1 MAMALLVQCVLI
13 QDHQVSNLGS
23 RFGPGILD
31 LCKSKLGQTPGP
43 IWALKSRRM
52 ITKYHE
58 EAQAQFGPAYHKDI
72 REVLLKGS
80 YRGVV
85 LGQLTAEA
93 SRTRAGTQVTSEW
106 LKENRKS
113 VVERVDKR
121 AEGVLT
127 FLIEGLEEK
136 VYSEEDIIMIN
147 HSRKL
152 LNLQSILVKVST
164 NGSVRVS
171 DQGWRGFKAAAQYF
185 EPEILRRIPEDELR
199 LQYREFNRRLEEF
212 SKKKGSKTMSSI
224 QILGKF
230 LDPKEK
236 LFMNIEGPLSVLARA
251 SVTKG
256 VEAIVESWVS
266 VMENHSNSARGLT
279 DQERLDREMWVA
291 INGPEVAHC
300 EGIVREAVVEVD
312 VSFIRRDSNIKSYD
326 VSKAVDTLVNKQAKV
341 PFLT

>member
-1 MAMALLVQCVLI
+1 V
-13 QDHQVSNLGS
+13 
-23 RFGPGILD
+23 
-31 LCKSKLGQTPGP
+31 
-43 IWALKSRRM
+43 RR
-52 ITKYHE
+52 
-58 EAQAQFGPAYHKDI
+58 
-72 REVLLKGS
+72 
-80 YRGVV
+80 
-85 LGQLTAEA
+85 
-93 SRTRAGTQVTSEW
+93 TSSW
-106 LKENRKS
+106 S
-113 VVERVDKR
+113 
-121 AEGVLT
+121 T
-127 FLIEGLEEK
+127 T
-136 VYSEEDIIMIN
+136 
-147 HSRKL
+147 
-152 LNLQSILVKVST
+152 LVKVST

-326 VSKAVDTLVNKQAKV
+326 VSKAVDTLLNKQARCH
-341 PFLT
+341 FWRNMLTSLD